1 MPIKIILSDIDGT
14 FLNSQKQVT
23 DLTAKAVKSA
33 LAKGLK
39 FVLVSARM
47 PEGIYPITDS
57 IGLPR
62 IPVIS
67 YNGALILTEDEKILN
82 DKKVPA
88 EDAKNILAEMF
99 KRWDDISVSYYSG
112 RKWFVQKF
120 DERIEYEIKSTKAQ
134 AELANFDE
142 LLAKNILPNKIF
154 VRCEPP
160 TCKEMEFELGEKFKN
175 LNVVRSAPHLLEVM
189 DKSITKAE
197 GIKILLNYYG
207 ASKDEAVAFGDNYN
221 DIEMLKYI
229 PRSVAMANAP
239 DGVRKYA
246 RFVTDSNDDSGIYT
260 YLVKIGVIEQ

>member
-1 MPIKIILSDIDGT
+1 MIKIILSDIDGT
-14 FLNSQKQVT
+14 FLNSQKKVT
-23 DLTAKAVKSA
+23 DLTAHAVKSVIA
-33 LAKGLK
+33 QGLK

-82 DKKVPA
+82 NKKIPVD
-88 EDAKNILAEMF
+88 DAKNILAEMF
-99 KRWDDISVSYYSG
+99 KGWKDISVGYYTE
-112 RKWFVQKF
+112 RKWFVQKI
-120 DERIEYEIKSTKAQ
+120 DERIEYEIKSTKVQ

-154 VRCEPP
+154 VRCDPP
-160 TCKEMEFELGEKFKN
+160 ICEEMEFELGKKFKN

-189 DKSITKAE
+189 DKTVSKAE

-207 ASKDEAVAFGDNYN
+207 ASKDDAVAFGDNYN

-239 DGVRKYA
+239 DGVRKFA

-260 YLVKIGVIEQ
+260 YLKKIGVIEK